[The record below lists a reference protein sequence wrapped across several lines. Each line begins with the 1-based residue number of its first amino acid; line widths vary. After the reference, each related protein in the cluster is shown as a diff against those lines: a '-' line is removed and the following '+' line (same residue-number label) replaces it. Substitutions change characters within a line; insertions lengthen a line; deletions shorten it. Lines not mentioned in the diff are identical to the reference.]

1 MPRPAMS
8 VTSPVCTAR
17 GRTISGSAEMW
28 TGTVPASARSTFETI
43 PSPRTKTGPRVAPWV
58 AISAPF
64 VADAFS
70 PRSPG
75 IVASS

>member
-1 MPRPAMS
+1 
-8 VTSPVCTAR
+8 
-17 GRTISGSAEMW
+17 MW